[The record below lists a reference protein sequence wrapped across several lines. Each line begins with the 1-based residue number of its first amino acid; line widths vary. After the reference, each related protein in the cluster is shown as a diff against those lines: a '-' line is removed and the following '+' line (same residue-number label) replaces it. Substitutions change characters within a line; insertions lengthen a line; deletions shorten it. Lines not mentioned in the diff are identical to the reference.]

1 MSSLH
6 DRIAQF
12 RKMATEAPDDE
23 LGHFRLGQLLME
35 DGQFDEAVQSFEKTR
50 ELSPQFSKVY
60 QLMGDCHVKLDQNE
74 QAIAILTQG
83 YAVATERGDKI
94 PASAME
100 AQLDKL
106 GAPVPKVEVAIDES
120 LPDSGFSCQ
129 RPGCPMG
136 RKAPQLPG
144 PPISGEVGVR
154 IYEEVCTN
162 CWRDWLSDR
171 NSVKVVN
178 ELRLDLSAESGQAE
192 YDRYMREFLGI
203 EDDAT
208 TSEAS

>member
-35 DGQFDEAVQSFEKTR
+35 DGQFADAIASFEKTR

-60 QLMGDCHVKLDQNE
+60 QLMGECHIKLDQNE
-74 QAIAILTQG
+74 QAIAILTGG
-83 YAVATERGDKI
+83 YGVATERGDKI

-100 AQLDKL
+100 TQLAKL
-106 GAPVPKVEVAIDES
+106 GAPIPKVEVAIDEN
-120 LPDSGFSCQ
+120 LPDTGFSCQ
-129 RPGCPMG
+129 RPGCTMG
-136 RKAPQLPG
+136 RKAQQLAK
-144 PPISGEVGVR
+144 PPLPDAMGME
-154 IYEEVCTN
+154 IYEKVCTE
-162 CWRDWLSDR
+162 CWDAWFKNHSI
-171 NSVKVVN
+171 KVVN

-192 YDRYMREFLGI
+192 YDRYMREFLGL

-208 TSEAS
+208 TTEAS

>member
-35 DGQFDEAVQSFEKTR
+35 DGQFAEAIESFEKTR

-60 QLMGDCHVKLDQNE
+60 QLMGECHAKLDQNE

-83 YAVATERGDKI
+83 YGVATERGDKI

-100 AQLDKL
+100 SQLAKL
-106 GAPVPKVEVAIDES
+106 GAPIPKVEIEIDES
-120 LPDSGFSCQ
+120 LPDTGFRCQ

-136 RKAPQLPG
+136 RKAQQLPF
-144 PPISGEVGVR
+144 PPITGEVGEQ
-154 IYEEVCTN
+154 IYEKICSN
-162 CWRDWLSDR
+162 CWRDWLGNT

-192 YDRYMREFLGI
+192 YDRYMREFFGF
-203 EDDAT
+203 EE
-208 TSEAS
+208 EANG